1 MRDRRPSQMR
11 SFAALSLLYLFLGVF
26 SAVASANYC
35 ASDNTGSGY
44 DSIYSTYQS
53 SGACQSTCS
62 GYAFAIVQ
70 GYYCWCSDIAPNG
83 DSTSSNS
90 DCSDPCPGYPSDYC
104 GSTSNNLYYYYAI
117 GKASGT
123 ASASTASETTT
134 SSSST
139 KAAVSIVYVTP
150 SQSSTSTASSSS
162 ATSTSE
168 SSALSVTPSSD
179 SSSSAATESSASMT
193 ASSAGVTSTPSLSA
207 EHTSKSSSSG
217 GFFASAGRVAGVFV
231 AIAFIIALI
240 VAGLLF
246 YFLFYRKRH
255 DSQALP
261 TSSPPISP
269 TPSNVHSPL
278 YGRSRSGSTLVGK
291 WAGGTMGEKEVIV
304 DQRLDPRSMLMRF
317 ESSYSR
323 RSLRDDE
330 DYSRRV
336 LQVRNPDMG
345 RPSMASER
353 VPTPG
358 TGGITSSPNRPDAEA
373 ASLRSFVR
381 GEQEKLYPRIGR
393 AKDQAYQRRKH
404 TFTSSGTLYFYEDSR
419 IHGSNDNIDFCSWLQ
434 NRFMWVIIRSDLK
447 VGRFRHQKHPSNQ
460 HSHTSNQANKSI
472 YPQEHS
478 YDTIIMSVEEV
489 TKAVE
494 EVKID
499 EAPATAQ
506 EVQDETKAAGAV
518 GASPRVFFG
527 NLAFKT
533 TQSELRELVSPTA
546 VPTKVFLPFK
556 NRRPLGYAF
565 LTFSTEEDADRVVSE
580 FEGREIAGRKLHVDK
595 AKISQTKKKRSDKPA
610 EGEENKGIAINI
622 PGQADALVNADENAA
637 VEGAHAE
644 ADATAPTKAPRKR
657 KNRKNNKKK
666 SSTTANA
673 NGSSEGEG
681 EGEQTG
687 DEATTKKDIP
697 EGAVEDGTQQL
708 NNTAPTQKE
717 KKSKTPKQKGPPTG
731 LPSSTTVFV
740 ANLPY
745 DYTSTQLRAL
755 FTAHSHTP
763 LSASVPPRPVP
774 SHIAKKIAER
784 GESRR
789 GRGFG
794 FVVFEGNEGQGR
806 AVEGMNGVEVE
817 GRKIG
822 VKVAIDPPVKQGEE
836 GEVKEEGAVNEDS
849 GHAATEKE
857 EGEIEVDVKEEAVSA

>member
-168 SSALSVTPSSD
+168 SSARTSSSVSFRASSFSSSRSMPTSSVSVSVTPSSD

-381 GEQEKLYPRIGR
+381 GEQEKLYPSGR
-393 AKDQAYQRRKH
+393 
-404 TFTSSGTLYFYEDSR
+404 
-419 IHGSNDNIDFCSWLQ
+419 
-434 NRFMWVIIRSDLK
+434 
-447 VGRFRHQKHPSNQ
+447 
-460 HSHTSNQANKSI
+460 
-472 YPQEHS
+472 
-478 YDTIIMSVEEV
+478 
-489 TKAVE
+489 
-494 EVKID
+494 
-499 EAPATAQ
+499 
-506 EVQDETKAAGAV
+506 
-518 GASPRVFFG
+518 
-527 NLAFKT
+527 
-533 TQSELRELVSPTA
+533 
-546 VPTKVFLPFK
+546 
-556 NRRPLGYAF
+556 
-565 LTFSTEEDADRVVSE
+565 
-580 FEGREIAGRKLHVDK
+580 
-595 AKISQTKKKRSDKPA
+595 
-610 EGEENKGIAINI
+610 
-622 PGQADALVNADENAA
+622 
-637 VEGAHAE
+637 
-644 ADATAPTKAPRKR
+644 
-657 KNRKNNKKK
+657 
-666 SSTTANA
+666 
-673 NGSSEGEG
+673 
-681 EGEQTG
+681 
-687 DEATTKKDIP
+687 
-697 EGAVEDGTQQL
+697 
-708 NNTAPTQKE
+708 
-717 KKSKTPKQKGPPTG
+717 
-731 LPSSTTVFV
+731 
-740 ANLPY
+740 
-745 DYTSTQLRAL
+745 
-755 FTAHSHTP
+755 
-763 LSASVPPRPVP
+763 
-774 SHIAKKIAER
+774 
-784 GESRR
+784 
-789 GRGFG
+789 
-794 FVVFEGNEGQGR
+794 
-806 AVEGMNGVEVE
+806 
-817 GRKIG
+817 
-822 VKVAIDPPVKQGEE
+822 
-836 GEVKEEGAVNEDS
+836 
-849 GHAATEKE
+849 
-857 EGEIEVDVKEEAVSA
+857 